1 MSLRFNDLPIRV
13 KLILIMALTAA
24 ITLLFAFGLVGIKE
38 KRLATATATDELRS
52 LADIAGWHSRA
63 AILFQDKNA
72 AEKILASLKTKQDI
86 IGACIHDRQGRVFA
100 RWSSGSAPWQTTGIA
115 RQNHLQILRKIL
127 SPDGMK
133 EFHSIDGAG
142 HLHLFKKLV
151 KDNETIGVIHLVD
164 NMQRVHTL
172 LHSYYIALIGSFFL
186 IFTLVL
192 LLAAALQ
199 KVFSTPL
206 LDLVNTMKNV
216 TVQKDYSQRICQNRR
231 DEFGLL
237 ADAFNNMLTE
247 IEQRDLLLADHHRQ
261 LEEKVRERTLE
272 LAAKNRE
279 LEEMAKEAVA
289 ARDAAEFANKAKTE
303 FLANMSHELRTPM
316 HGILSYAQFGR
327 KRIGRV
333 PPEKLL
339 EYFTEIDASGKRLM
353 ALLNDLLDLAKLESG
368 KMEYRH
374 QANDIE
380 EQIDIVLAE
389 FTPLAEEKQL
399 RMDKQVQSE
408 CRYLLFDRDRIDQV
422 LRNLLSNAVKF
433 SKSGGRILFETCT
446 VFENDQPFLKVM
458 VKDQGVGLPEDEL
471 DAIFDKFIQS
481 SETKTGSGG
490 TGLGLAICRQIIT
503 DHGGRIWAE
512 NNADGGAL
520 FSFTLPCRP
529 AGLERKSSKN

>member
-1 MSLRFNDLPIRV
+1 MSLRLNDLPIRV

-38 KRLATATATDELRS
+38 KRLATTAATDELRS
-52 LADIAGWHSRA
+52 LADMAGWHSSA
-63 AILFQDKNA
+63 AILFQDRDA
-72 AEKILASLKTKQDI
+72 AEKILASLKIKQDI

-100 RWSSGSAPWQTTGIA
+100 RWSSGSAPWQLTGVEG
-115 RQNHLQILRKIL
+115 RNHLQILKKIL
-127 SPDGMK
+127 SSDGMK
-133 EFHSIDGAG
+133 EFHSIDGSG

-151 KDNETIGVIHLVD
+151 KDGETIGVIHLVD

-172 LHSYYIALIGSFFL
+172 LRSYYIALIGSSLL

-192 LLAAALQ
+192 LLAAILQ
-199 KVFSTPL
+199 RVFSAPL
-206 LDLVNTMKNV
+206 LDLVNTMEYV
-216 TVQKDYSQRICQNRR
+216 TIKKDYTHRMRQNRK

-247 IEQRDLLLADHHRQ
+247 IEQRNLLLADHRRE

-272 LAAKNRE
+272 IAAKNRE
-279 LEEMAKEAVA
+279 LEEMALEAVA
-289 ARDAAEFANKAKTE
+289 ARDAAEFANRAKTE

-316 HGILSYAQFGR
+316 HGILSYAQFGK

-339 EYFTEIDASGKRLM
+339 EYFTEIDACGERLM

-368 KMEYRH
+368 KMEYIH
-374 QANDIE
+374 QLNDIE

-389 FTPLAEEKQL
+389 FMPIAEEKQL
-399 RMDKQVQSE
+399 HIDKQIRSE

-433 SKSGGRILFETCT
+433 SKSGGRILFATCT
-446 VFENDQPFLKVM
+446 VFENDQRFLKVM
-458 VKDQGVGLPEDEL
+458 VKDQGIGLPEDEL

-490 TGLGLAICRQIIT
+490 TGLGLAICRQIIS
-503 DHGGRIWAE
+503 DHDGRIWAE
-512 NNADGGAL
+512 NNTDGGAV
-520 FSFTLPCRP
+520 FSFTLPCQQ
-529 AGLERKSSKN
+529 AGIEQEES